1 MEVCS
6 SVDAVF
12 DNKTHARIKPLASP
26 GINLFPVSSLFDLIT
41 FSKPVRRKNTI
52 FGHDKLDPVGR
63 WSLETVRIKYLLRA
77 RVYYFAGRS
86 ACYLGCSRVLCID
99 CDPSNRWRA
108 IAAIGRIIKS
118 RFDPAETRFLD
129 FRLVSTRVFIFPFFP
144 SLSFDFSSILIL
156 SLLGIQEKVRSR
168 LHERER
174 ELRLILKMKRKARV
188 YYS

>member
-26 GINLFPVSSLFDLIT
+26 RINLFPVSSLFDLIT

-156 SLLGIQEKVRSR
+156 GLLSI
-168 LHERER
+168 
-174 ELRLILKMKRKARV
+174 
-188 YYS
+188 